1 MIKEA
6 ENILQPILSFFSITN
21 FLVSREVS
29 PGKNVSCR
37 KVVQGLDFNEQMP
50 RKDISAMKV
59 AKLLS
64 EMMDDNPPWTP
75 APIERVLVTTTWVA
89 NLASGHCTSLCRARL
104 PAIPTASPAPLF
116 INQKQDYTDQEAA
129 GGRKRC

>member
-1 MIKEA
+1 MLSPENFFQMIKKMIKQV

-29 PGKNVSCR
+29 PGKKKVSCR
-37 KVVQGLDFNEQMP
+37 KVNQGLDFNEQMP

-64 EMMDDNPPWTP
+64 EMMDENP
-75 APIERVLVTTTWVA
+75 
-89 NLASGHCTSLCRARL
+89 
-104 PAIPTASPAPLF
+104 
-116 INQKQDYTDQEAA
+116 Q
-129 GGRKRC
+129 